1 MIETVFAAPPAP
13 PKLPTTI
20 LKIVFTFFQNNSRAQ
35 HFPAQKV
42 TVFVKLVRQKA
53 VS

>member
-20 LKIVFTFFQNNSRAQ
+20 LKIVLSFFKKFSRAPR
-35 HFPAQKV
+35 FPARKV